1 CTRDQSSQWA
11 YYYFHLW

>member
-11 YYYFHLW
+11 YYSFHLW